1 MSFLT
6 LTQGD
11 SVGKGLLKKL
21 LNARYG
27 TSVPAL
33 ETLRV
38 TYRGRSQA
46 KLGPVTM
53 WARVDAVATYHFPD
67 QMRWEFKLTA
77 ARLMHSSYSTAFDG
91 QTVTE
96 LERNKVSVIT
106 DPEYVRSART
116 RAWAE
121 TVFFVSPLTTDDRFR
136 VERVEGDT
144 NAFRAYGPPSP
155 EGTDEDGPVALVRLH
170 EDGRLNEVVVERV
183 NPVGGNMQTQR
194 LVASGELAR
203 VDKLILPAQIQRYWD
218 TEMAMELSPV
228 EAEINPALGPE
239 TFIIQEENLLAV
251 LDEDDDNDHD
261 EDAADRLATGG
272 E

>member
-27 TSVPAL
+27 GSVPAL

-38 TYRGRSQA
+38 TYQGRSQA
-46 KLGPVTM
+46 KLGPIPM
-53 WARVDAVATYHFPD
+53 WARVDAVATYRFPD
-67 QMRWEFKLTA
+67 QMRWEFKLA
-77 ARLMHSSYSTAFDG
+77 VARVLHSSYSTAFNG
-91 QTVTE
+91 TTVTE

-106 DPEYVRSART
+106 DANYVHSART

-121 TVFFVSPLTTDDRFR
+121 TVFFISPLTTDDRFR
-136 VERVEGDT
+136 VERVEEDT
-144 NAFRAYGPPSP
+144 NAFRAYGP
-155 EGTDEDGPVALVRLH
+155 GNGAEDGSEETVALVRLH

-183 NPVGGNMQTQR
+183 NPVSGQMQLQR

-203 VDKLILPAQIQRYWD
+203 IDRLIMPSLVRRYWD
-218 TEMAMELSPV
+218 DELSMELRPV
-228 EAEINPALGPE
+228 EVEVNPDLPSE
-239 TFIIQEENLLAV
+239 TFTIQQENLLAV
-251 LDEDDDNDHD
+251 LDEDDED
-261 EDAADRLATGG
+261 EPAADRPASGG